1 MLRRMWMIADKVKHL
16 RRKKKLS
23 QEKLAR
29 LADISYNTIVKIE
42 TGSTPNPGI
51 KTVSKIA
58 KALGV
63 TVDKLIN

>member
-1 MLRRMWMIADKVKHL
+1 MIANEVK
-16 RRKKKLS
+16 RRRVKKKLS

-42 TGSTPNPGI
+42 TGSTPNPRI
-51 KTVSKIA
+51 RTLSKIA

-63 TVDKLIN
+63 TVDKLI

>member
-1 MLRRMWMIADKVKHL
+1 MIASEVKRL
-16 RRKKKLS
+16 RIKKKLS

-29 LADISYNTIVKIE
+29 LSDISYNTIVKIE

-51 KTVSKIA
+51 KTISKIA

-63 TVDKLIN
+63 TVDKLISE

>member
-1 MLRRMWMIADKVKHL
+1 MIANEVKHL
-16 RRKKKLS
+16 RVKKKLS

-42 TGSTPNPGI
+42 TRSTLSPGI
-51 KTVSKIA
+51 KTISKIA

-63 TVDKLIN
+63 TVDELIN

>member
-1 MLRRMWMIADKVKHL
+1 MLADEVK
-16 RRKKKLS
+16 RQRTKKKLS

-42 TGSTPNPGI
+42 TGSTPNPGV
-51 KTVSKIA
+51 KTISKIA

-63 TVDKLIN
+63 TVDTLINE

>member
-1 MLRRMWMIADKVKHL
+1 MLAQNIKRL
-16 RRKKKLS
+16 RIKKKLS

-42 TGSTPNPGI
+42 NEGSKNPTI
-51 KTVSKIA
+51 QTLAKIS

-63 TVDKLIN
+63 SVDDLIK

>member
-1 MLRRMWMIADKVKHL
+1 MIAVEIKRL

-23 QEKLAR
+23 QEKLAH

-51 KTVSKIA
+51 KTISKIA

-63 TVDKLIN
+63 MVDELIN

>member
-1 MLRRMWMIADKVKHL
+1 MIAVEIKRL

-23 QEKLAR
+23 QEKLAN

-51 KTVSKIA
+51 KTISKIA

-63 TVDKLIN
+63 MVDELIN

>member
-1 MLRRMWMIADKVKHL
+1 NEVKHL
-16 RRKKKLS
+16 RVKKKLS

-42 TGSTPNPGI
+42 TRSTLSPGI
-51 KTVSKIA
+51 KTISKIA

-63 TVDKLIN
+63 TVDELIN

>member
-1 MLRRMWMIADKVKHL
+1 MIADEVKH
-16 RRKKKLS
+16 RRIKKKLS

-29 LADISYNTIVKIE
+29 LADISYNTIVKTE

-51 KTVSKIA
+51 KTIPKIA

-63 TVDKLIN
+63 TVDELINEPR